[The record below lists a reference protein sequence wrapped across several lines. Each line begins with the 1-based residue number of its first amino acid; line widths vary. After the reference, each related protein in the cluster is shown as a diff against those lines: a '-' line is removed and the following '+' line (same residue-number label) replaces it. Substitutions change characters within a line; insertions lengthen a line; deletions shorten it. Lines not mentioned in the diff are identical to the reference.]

1 MPHRKSHPGSP
12 EDWLSH
18 ARSDLALADITPPE
32 HVMLEALCFHAQ
44 QAVEKALK
52 ALLISRNIPFPRTHN
67 IGTLVDLVSDTISI
81 PKQVEEASVL
91 TDYAVITRY
100 PTDTEAVEMDE
111 YKQAVDLA
119 RTVLD
124 WVRLILESDQ
134 PGPA

>member
-1 MPHRKSHPGSP
+1 
-12 EDWLSH
+12 
-18 ARSDLALADITPPE
+18 
-32 HVMLEALCFHAQ
+32 MLEGLCFHAQ
-44 QAVEKALK
+44 QAAEKAIK
-52 ALLISRNIPFPRTHN
+52 ALLISRNIPFPRTHS
-67 IGTLVDLVSDTISI
+67 IGTLVDLASETASV

-91 TDYAVITRY
+91 TDYAVMTRY

-124 WVRLILESDQ
+124 WVRLVLESDQ